1 MQLIEK
7 LPSGSTS
14 NDGVWWT
21 RHPTQGD
28 IAEKVDEIIDVVN
41 KLIKTKSLRPKG
53 EWRYDEVEMEWSCS
67 ECLREAP
74 IGTSAYLLTDFCPHC
89 GADMRKDDNNE

>member
-1 MQLIEK
+1 MKLIEK

-14 NDGVWWT
+14 MDGIWWT

-41 KLIKTKSLRPKG
+41 NFITTNNLRPKG
-53 EWRYDEVEMEWSCS
+53 EWKKVSGYKIICTNCKEEPVYANLEGYILTKSC
-67 ECLREAP
+67 P
-74 IGTSAYLLTDFCPHC
+74 NC
-89 GADMRKDDNNE
+89 GADMRKDELNE